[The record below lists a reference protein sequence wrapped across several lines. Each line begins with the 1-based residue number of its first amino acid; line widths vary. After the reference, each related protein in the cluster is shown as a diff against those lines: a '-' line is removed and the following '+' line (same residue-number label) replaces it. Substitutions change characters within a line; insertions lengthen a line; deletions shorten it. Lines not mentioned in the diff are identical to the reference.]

1 MNAKKIEEEVKVI
14 DSVLGALYRC
24 LTLYKEIGDIRQVR
38 EVRADITL
46 VEKEL
51 CILIAEKDAETVATE
66 EP

>member
-1 MNAKKIEEEVKVI
+1 MNAKKIEEEIKVI
-14 DSVLGALYRC
+14 NSVLC
-24 LTLYKEIGDIRQVR
+24 TLYKCLKLYREIGDIRQVR

-51 CILIAEKDAETVATE
+51 CILIAEKDAEPVATK